1 MIKAKN
7 KILITGSNSFIGNG
21 IVKYLSKYN
30 YNIIEL
36 IEKIKKNLNLKK

>member
-7 KILITGSNSFIGNG
+7 KILITGSNSFIGNE

-30 YNIIEL
+30 YNIIGTYR
-36 IEKIKKNLNLKK
+36 KN